1 LKKATLARKGPR
13 KSIISRPRD
22 NQGNFMD
29 DRFNTIAGWVL
40 FAGIVALGSS
50 IVAGEMFKSERPE
63 KRGDPIAGA
72 EEESSG
78 GAAAE
83 QPIEVYLAK
92 ADPAAGQQTFNK
104 CMACHNADK
113 GGANQLGPN
122 LWGVLGLPI
131 GQGKGFAFSDALSK
145 KGGTWNWD
153 NLSQWLTSPR
163 NFAPGTKMTFAGLS
177 NPQDRANVEAFLNQH
192 SDSPLPLPKAP
203 TAAASNKPGTG
214 PNNGPQKAEK
224 EPVLTEQQAGKNPKN
239 VGGPAAVNVSGP
251 ASAKKT
257 S

>member
-1 LKKATLARKGPR
+1 
-13 KSIISRPRD
+13 
-22 NQGNFMD
+22 MD

-50 IVAGEMFKSERPE
+50 IVAGEYFLSERPE
-63 KRGDPIAGA
+63 KMGYPIDGVEQEGA
-72 EEESSG
+72 G

-122 LWGVLGLPI
+122 LWGVLGEPI
-131 GQGKGFAFSDALSK
+131 GQGKGFAFSDPLSK

-163 NFAPGTKMTFAGLS
+163 AFAPGTKMTFAGLG
-177 NPQDRANVEAFLNQH
+177 NPQDRANVIAFLNQH
-192 SDSPLPLPKAP
+192 SDAPKPLPAAPTPAAAGKAP
-203 TAAASNKPGTG
+203 GAG
-214 PNNGPQKAEK
+214 PSNGPQK
-224 EPVLTEQQAGKNPKN
+224 EPVLTEQQTGANPKS
-239 VGGPAAVNVSGP
+239 VGGEGAPKVSGP
-251 ASAKKT
+251 ASVATKKP
-257 S
+257 